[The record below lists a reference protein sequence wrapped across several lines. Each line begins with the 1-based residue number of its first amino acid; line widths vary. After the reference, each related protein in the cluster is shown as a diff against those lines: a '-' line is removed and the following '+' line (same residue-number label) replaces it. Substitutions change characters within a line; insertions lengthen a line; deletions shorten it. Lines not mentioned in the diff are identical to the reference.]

1 MADLTLNQLFALPF
15 WEAIA
20 CENLEGL
27 NHIPQDSRTKQN
39 ARVWLAGR
47 IVLLQR
53 TLLENLTFYCFLDD
67 FNYLRIYVYFM
78 AGTEITSPL
87 SWWRPTLV
95 KTVWFEVQAT
105 IFQIWLKSSLN
116 FHSDEHSF
124 PINKKYLLYILLDI
138 ALFSHN
144 LKDLKEETNITS
156 WKIINFR

>member
-105 IFQIWLKSSLN
+105 IFQI
-116 FHSDEHSF
+116 
-124 PINKKYLLYILLDI
+124 
-138 ALFSHN
+138 
-144 LKDLKEETNITS
+144 
-156 WKIINFR
+156 